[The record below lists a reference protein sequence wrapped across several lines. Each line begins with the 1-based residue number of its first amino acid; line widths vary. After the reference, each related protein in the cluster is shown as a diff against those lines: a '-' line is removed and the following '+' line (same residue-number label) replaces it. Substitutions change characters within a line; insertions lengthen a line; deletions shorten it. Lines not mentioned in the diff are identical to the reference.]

1 MKNLLSAFL
10 LIFSTILVTACN
22 DEMSEISQETQS
34 IEEHNKQI
42 TTSFREDLNNASS
55 RIATANITSQ
65 NFDNE
70 NVKALF
76 IEHFKNYKIEVDGVV
91 YTLEELENFSSEDM
105 YFYVLEK
112 LEGFENHSSL
122 QKASRT
128 NEVSREEIKDAMMKE
143 CAEYGMILKEAC
155 QSAVMIAYYLG

>member
-91 YTLEELENFSSEDM
+91 YTLEEHESFSSEDL

-112 LEGFENHSSL
+112 LEGFENNNPLH
-122 QKASRT
+122 KTSRT
-128 NEVSREEIKDAMMKE
+128 HATKEEVRDAMRSE
-143 CAEYGMILKEAC
+143 CDTYIWLVADYCKL
-155 QSAVMIAYYLG
+155 AVDIAYVLS